1 MTIDALWELTLDTY
15 GGLPFVLAVN
25 FLQIAAG
32 LWTVKEVLAARRERA
47 RGGDPERIR
56 LAALARAEM
65 WKNRVRPVVMTMMPL
80 GPAAGIFLSTLLG
93 AHGMA
98 ALSDAMAAGGAQLAL
113 MEVVAD
119 AYRDIV
125 SAYYLMVAGA
135 PPMLL
140 GPAIVLLA
148 HRFDQDEQDAL
159 GGDPD
164 DRLIHAIDGLTDVL
178 ERQASRAEAQAVRT
192 ERVLD
197 ALAGRVNA

>member
-1 MTIDALWELTLDTY
+1 MTPDALWTLTLETY
-15 GGLPFVLAVN
+15 GGLPFVLVVN

-32 LWTVKEVLAARRERA
+32 AWVVRQVIAARRERE
-47 RGGDPERIR
+47 RGYDPEQLR
-56 LAALARAEM
+56 LSALARAEA
-65 WKNRVRPVVMTMMPL
+65 WRDRVRPVVMAMMPL

-98 ALSDAMAAGGAQLAL
+98 TLSDAMAAGGTELAL
-113 MEVVAD
+113 MDVVAD

-125 SAYYLMVAGA
+125 SAYYLMVVGA

-148 HRFDQDEQDAL
+148 HRFDRDEQEAL

-164 DRLIHAIDGLTDVL
+164 DRLIHAIDGLTDAL
-178 ERQASRAEAQAVRT
+178 ERQASRSDATVART
-192 ERVLD
+192 ERLLEVLTH
-197 ALAGRVNA
+197 RVKA

>member
-1 MTIDALWELTLDTY
+1 MTLDALWTLTLETY

-25 FLQIAAG
+25 FLQVAAG
-32 LWTVKEVLAARRERA
+32 IWTIRQVMAARRERE
-47 RGGDPERIR
+47 GGLDPEQLR
-56 LAALARAEM
+56 LSALARADV
-65 WKNRVRPVVMTMMPL
+65 WRNRVRPVVMTMMPL

-113 MEVVAD
+113 MDVVAD

-148 HRFDQDEQDAL
+148 HRFDKDEQDAL
-159 GGDPD
+159 GGDPE
-164 DRLIHAIDGLTDVL
+164 DRLIHAIDTLTDAL
-178 ERQASRAEAQAVRT
+178 ERQAIRADESAART
-192 ERVLD
+192 ERMLEVL
-197 ALAGRVNA
+197 ARRVRA

>member
-1 MTIDALWELTLDTY
+1 MTLEAFWTLTLETY

-32 LWTVKEVLAARRERA
+32 AWTVREVLAARRERE
-47 RGGDPERIR
+47 RGDDPEQLR
-56 LAALARAEM
+56 LSALARAEI
-65 WKNRVRPVVMTMMPL
+65 WRNRVRPVVMTMMPL

-98 ALSDAMAAGGAQLAL
+98 MLSDAMAAGGAQLAL
-113 MEVVAD
+113 MDVVAE

-148 HRFDQDEQDAL
+148 HRFDRDEQDAL

-164 DRLIHAIDGLTDVL
+164 DRLVHAIDGLTEAL
-178 ERQASRAEAQAVRT
+178 ERHASRAEASAVRT
-192 ERVLD
+192 ERVLEI
-197 ALAGRVNA
+197 LAKRVRV